1 MMIEKII
8 QTIEKYGLLENDERI
23 IVALSGGPDST
34 ALLIVLSQIAPQ
46 WGIQLIVAHFN
57 HGLRGKD
64 ADNDEICSRKLA
76 KKLGW
81 TYITKKMQIKSTK
94 KGISPEDYYRQ
105 QRYKFLE
112 EIARNNHAHKI
123 ALGHNL
129 QDQAETVLLHLLRG
143 SGPEGLQGILPLR
156 DGKYIRPL
164 IEITREEI
172 ISFLK
177 DTGTS
182 YRKDISNEN
191 KLHLRNKIR
200 LDLLPYL
207 RKEFNP
213 KIAET
218 LAQMAEIIR
227 EENKYMKEC
236 VGNALKSTC
245 IKKKKNIIS
254 INIEYLCMLPVAI
267 QRRLLKVLLEDFSPQ
282 KNGISFLHI
291 NSINHLLRHCESG
304 KKISLPFGIEARREY
319 ENLILE
325 KGREITRRTAGEHRI
340 EIPGTIFIEERKLT
354 ISFQKIK
361 KDKVDFIIKNKDYFD
376 LDKIQLPLMVRNR
389 REGDWFQPLGTQGR
403 QKLKSFFINH
413 KIPQKKRNE
422 VILLADQQSVI
433 WIENMHLS
441 DRVKLTPETKNILQ
455 LEII

>member
-1 MMIEKII
+1 MIEKII
-8 QTIEKYGLLENDERI
+8 QTIERYRLLENDERVV
-23 IVALSGGPDST
+23 VALSGGPDST
-34 ALLIVLSQIAPQ
+34 ALLVVLSPIVSQ

-81 TYITKKMQIKSTK
+81 AYITKKIQIKSIK

-112 EIARNNHAHKI
+112 EVARTYHAHKI

-177 DTGTS
+177 DTGTP

-191 KLHLRNKIR
+191 KLHLRNK
-200 LDLLPYL
+200 
-207 RKEFNP
+207 
-213 KIAET
+213 T

-254 INIEYLCMLPVAI
+254 INIEYFCMLPVAI

-325 KGREITRRTAGEHRI
+325 KGREITRRTAGEHRV

-361 KDKVDFIIKNKDYFD
+361 KDKVDFTVKNKDYFD
-376 LDKIQLPLMVRNR
+376 LDKIQLPLVVRNR
-389 REGDWFQPLGTQGR
+389 RDGDWFQPLGTQGR
-403 QKLKSFFINH
+403 QKLKSLFIDH

-422 VILLADQQSVI
+422 VMLLADQQSVI
-433 WIENMHLS
+433 WIENIHLS
-441 DRVKLTPETKNILQ
+441 DRVKLTPKTKNILQ